1 MDESEIVLH
10 LDERIW
16 DVIDEME
23 GTISI
28 KVSEKRT
35 LNLFGALYDIWE
47 TAGDNPEEARQLLV
61 ALTALLVAAPIGQ
74 ADKVYE
80 ELAVMEGMKNFD
92 LEVLDVLD
100 EQSE

>member
-16 DVIDEME
+16 DVVDQME

-47 TAGDNPEEARQLLV
+47 TIGENPDEARQLVV
-61 ALTALLVAAPIGQ
+61 ALTALLVAAPINQ

-80 ELAVMEGMKNFD
+80 ELAVMEGMRNFD
-92 LEVLDVLD
+92 LEVQEVLD
-100 EQSE
+100 EQPE